1 MTYIEA
7 LVLGLVLGLGEILP
21 VSGTGHLAILQNFFG
36 FSGLLEDHLLALVFI
51 RSGVLAAVIV
61 ACWPVCK
68 DLARGFFS
76 AFDTNRS
83 VRTSGRPARRLLMLL
98 VLASL
103 PLLLLLAVRTR
114 VQVLYHNTFFVGFA
128 FIASGLMLFAANRV
142 RRGVRTEKNASI
154 WDALAVGL
162 LQLLAILPGFSR
174 TGLGLSAGLQRRF
187 DREFAVQFALLL
199 YLPACFGSN
208 LLTLVQ
214 AVQLGIDWHSLLK
227 YILAF
232 LIAGLAAY
240 GSIRLLKHLAQRGS
254 FGGFCY
260 YCWGAGLVTLALSL
274 VA

>member
-7 LVLGLVLGLGEILP
+7 LILGLVLSVGEILP
-21 VSGTGHLAILQNFFG
+21 VSGSGHLAILQNFFG
-36 FSGLLEDHLLALVFI
+36 FNDLLEDHLLVLVFI

-61 ACWPVCK
+61 TCWPLCK

-76 AFDTNRS
+76 FFDTNWS

-103 PLLLLLAVRTR
+103 PLFLLLAVRTR
-114 VQVLYHNTFFVGFA
+114 AQTLYENMFFVGFA
-128 FIASGLMLFAANRV
+128 FIASGLLLFAANRV
-142 RRGVRTEKNASI
+142 RRGVKTGKNASV

-199 YLPACFGSN
+199 YLPACLGIN
-208 LLTLVQ
+208 MLTLAQ
-214 AVQLGIDWHSLLK
+214 AIQLGVDWHSLLR
-227 YILAF
+227 YVLAF
-232 LIAGLAAY
+232 VIAGLAAY
-240 GSIRLLKHLAQRGS
+240 GSIRLLKHIAQRGS